1 MFLKKRKIPD
11 LECQEKKREEYFR
24 VFAATLLFL
33 SNEQGVGTEV
43 GGRKMMRVD

>member
-1 MFLKKRKIPD
+1 MFRRKEKYLISNA
-11 LECQEKKREEYFR
+11 KKREEYFR
-24 VFAATLLFL
+24 VFDATLLFL